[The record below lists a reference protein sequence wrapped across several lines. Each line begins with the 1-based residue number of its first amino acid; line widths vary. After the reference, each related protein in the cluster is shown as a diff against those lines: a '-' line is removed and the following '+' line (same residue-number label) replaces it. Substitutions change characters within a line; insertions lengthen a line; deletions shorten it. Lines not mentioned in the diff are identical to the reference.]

1 MLSKKEEL
9 LDRLIEAAK
18 YHKNSSLEQNTM
30 YDSQALDIIKVD
42 EDQECRYGSAQGT
55 ILYDF

>member
-1 MLSKKEEL
+1 
-9 LDRLIEAAK
+9 
-18 YHKNSSLEQNTM
+18 M